1 MPKLNFDADEA
12 TLLKA
17 YKISSLTPMQWENID
32 HDLED
37 SIAGAL
43 LSSTNEMEGDPLGIG
58 SDVNLREMDMESKA
72 SVLITSKSFDPKA
85 FLSLVHPNAT
95 YQDLA
100 SGTVHLQSSID
111 ARSEAIRILVE
122 DNFDRFVAVK
132 ASTDALYAEMK
143 EGLLEPSTEYASK
156 PLRDELKQAAVKA
169 NQVFLPVLENAS
181 KADKLRT
188 TLGIFERSK
197 FFFNLPSFIIESIEA
212 GRYEVAMRDYKKGK
226 LLLDTRPGQLLP
238 ISASKD
244 KDKDDKGGGTGG
256 SRPTGP
262 TSAEQQQ
269 QKRILDKVW
278 GNVEKAMGEMRN
290 VLLGKLRESGRSVEE
305 QEKTLE
311 LLIELP
317 FTEDPA
323 WTYFDSQ
330 HKYILEQMNK
340 TFRISTAAV
349 TTASEKSIHNA
360 GDSITDSLATQL
372 QQSISALE
380 AKQPDAIIAK
390 STGEPVWQAILELVK
405 NVGEAMMGNLPNFWK
420 ISSGFI
426 DGKFKKTPTTSS
438 SSSRRSPSQCRTMAL
453 DVVKLYISF
462 LSQFFNLSDM
472 AVMSSPSV
480 PSPKDTSPTMLPSN
494 STSFSTAYYLLKI
507 LGEIQ
512 DCVNELNAMEISA
525 DISAS
530 LKGLLDSTKWRFED
544 VLIAACNFHHLE
556 AWVSSP
562 SDASATHYLTQMEL
576 FQRHITTAAY
586 RIAGG
591 VDSSS
596 LISKGI
602 KQNPIPTAFVSKI
615 TKAFM
620 DVLYGFLEG
629 FVKLVED
636 EREMAANV
644 KGVVPVATSTATN
657 TLELLDLS
665 DRDSRLL
672 LVVSNLSHI
681 SKAIFPSM
689 MTQLENAFGITIGDE
704 RQVFMSRPLDLFD
717 FDWLFEMQTL
727 MAIIADLDQTMFEG
741 YSKPRA
747 AVVTSLVRGGILDE
761 SMDWYETPQPTEIR
775 PYMYE
780 TLMYLV
786 CVHAQITSV
795 AAVVLE
801 RTLNYL
807 AEALAEEALRCFKQ
821 VKRFGMG
828 GMLRATLEI
837 EFMHQTLGKYV
848 TPAAA
853 KTLSDLYNKISQ
865 AYARRPGD
873 ENLQN
878 HLDGVKK
885 TLADTRRATGIEF
898 LCFRQTK
905 TSTAKA
911 GGGGAGGKSR
921 DREAKTKDNSGL
933 SSVGT
938 GGTGKGS

>member
-17 YKISSLTPMQWENID
+17 YKISSLAPMQWEDID

-37 SIAGAL
+37 SVAGAL
-43 LSSTNEMEGDPLGIG
+43 LTSNNEMDGDPLGIG

-85 FLSLVHPNAT
+85 FLSLIHPNAT
-95 YQDLA
+95 YQDLG
-100 SGTVHLQSSID
+100 SGIAHLQSSID

-132 ASTDALYAEMK
+132 ASTDALYAEML
-143 EGLLEPSTEYASK
+143 EGILAPSTEYASK

-188 TLGIFERSK
+188 TLGVFERSK
-197 FFFNLPSFIIESIEA
+197 FFFNLPSFIFESIEA

-238 ISASKD
+238 ISAPKD
-244 KDKDDKGGGTGG
+244 KEDKSG
-256 SRPTGP
+256 STSSGP

-278 GNVEKAMGEMRN
+278 SSVEKAMSEMRN
-290 VLLGKLRESGRSVEE
+290 VLLEQLRDPGRSVEE
-305 QEKTLE
+305 QEKTLD
-311 LLIELP
+311 LLVELP

-330 HKYILEQMNK
+330 HKYILELMNK

-349 TTASEKSIHNA
+349 SVALEKSTA
-360 GDSITDSLATQL
+360 DPGSKSLTDSLTTSL
-372 QQSISALE
+372 QQSIAALE
-380 AKQPDAIIAK
+380 AKQPDTIIAK
-390 STGEPVWQAILELVK
+390 SAGEPVWQATLDLVK
-405 NVGEAMMGNLPNFWK
+405 NVSEAMMGNLPNFWK

-426 DGKFKKTPTTSS
+426 DGKFKKPSNSS
-438 SSSRRSPSQCRTMAL
+438 SGSRRSPTQCRTMAL
-453 DVVKLYISF
+453 EIVQLYISL

-472 AVMSSPSV
+472 AVMASPNASYSSNAP
-480 PSPKDTSPTMLPSN
+480 PTTFPQN
-494 STSFSTAYYLLKI
+494 STSLSTAHYLLKI

-512 DCVNELNAMEISA
+512 DCVNELNAMEISG
-525 DISAS
+525 DVSTS
-530 LKGLLDSTKWRFED
+530 LKGLLDSAKWRFED
-544 VLIAACNFHHLE
+544 VLVSAWLRDANNFHHLE
-556 AWVSSP
+556 AWIPSP
-562 SDASATHYLTQMEL
+562 SDPSATHYLTQMEL
-576 FQRHITTAAY
+576 FQRHVTTMAY

-596 LISKGI
+596 SSLISKGL
-602 KQNPIPTAFVSKI
+602 KQNLIPVAFVAKL

-620 DVLYGFLEG
+620 DVLHTLLEG
-629 FVKLVED
+629 LVKLVED
-636 EREMAANV
+636 EQMSLKA
-644 KGVVPVATSTATN
+644 VVPIVATSTSTTPN
-657 TLELLDLS
+657 TSEFLDLG
-665 DRDSRLL
+665 DKDTRLL
-672 LVVSNLSHI
+672 LVLSNISHLSK
-681 SKAIFPSM
+681 SIFPSM
-689 MTQLENAFGITIGDE
+689 ITQLENAFGITVAEE
-704 RQVFMSRPLDLFD
+704 RQALMTVLSELDK
-717 FDWLFEMQTL
+717 TV
-727 MAIIADLDQTMFEG
+727 FEG

-747 AVVTSLVRGGILDE
+747 GVVTGLVRGGILDE
-761 SMDWYETPQPTEIR
+761 NMDWYETPQPKEIR

-786 CVHAQITSV
+786 GVHAQITNV
-795 AAVVLE
+795 AESVLE

-837 EFMHQTLGKYV
+837 EFLHQTLGKYV
-848 TPAAA
+848 TPSTA

-873 ENLQN
+873 ENLEN
-878 HLDGVKK
+878 RLDGVKK

-905 TSTAKA
+905 VASAKPA
-911 GGGGAGGKSR
+911 VGGGQSGGKT
-921 DREAKTKDNSGL
+921 RER
-933 SSVGT
+933 
-938 GGTGKGS
+938 